1 MRLLWRYTPAVHHD
15 DAEDRPYVP
24 RLMSRRTIVTVSL
37 VLLTIFVGPYLL
49 TLAFSVREATRDR
62 VDPQRASTDAEYLA
76 ECLETMWDEGE
87 RLRAT
92 LFAYDL
98 IGTAPIQTQRRI
110 VRAWIERGSGVQ
122 DSRFPTFGFLIVH
135 RAGLGSRATLL
146 DELVRGLLSPT
157 VDRTQLAHAIC
168 SMYSNADPRDTGF
181 PRIEF
186 PGCDTNPPDDR
197 AINVLA
203 TYLIE
208 WRTQLEP

>member
-1 MRLLWRYTPAVHHD
+1 MNHD
-15 DAEDRPYVP
+15 DVDDRPYVP
-24 RLMSRRTIVTVSL
+24 RLMNRRTVVTVSL

-49 TLAFSVREATRDR
+49 TLAFSVREATRER
-62 VDPQRASTDAEYLA
+62 VDNHRAWTDAEYVA
-76 ECLETMWDEGE
+76 ECLETMRDERE

-110 VRAWIERGSGVQ
+110 VRAWIERGSGGQ

-135 RAGLGSRATLL
+135 RAGPGPRAMLL
-146 DELVRGLLSPT
+146 DELVRGLLAPT

-208 WRTQLEP
+208 WRTQLAP